1 MNNELN
7 HQNQE
12 AKTAATKKY
21 LRSAIMLILGI
32 AAAYVVTTFLL

>member
-7 HQNQE
+7 RQNPE
-12 AKTAATKKY
+12 AKTGGSKKY

-32 AAAYVVTTFLL
+32 VAAYVVTTFLL